1 MGVGKFAV
9 AALLVASLLGVS
21 SAPVRGV
28 ESFDDNQVPILDKAG
43 AGDLHIFAD
52 EAFQMTT
59 AEAPS
64 MLALGTA
71 DNTAFCAN
79 ADSGVCAG
87 QPNLWFYA
95 HLPICD
101 AAEKIDCIVSLSATG
116 PAGVESPATFKRYYP
131 ETTPT
136 NFPGKPSMKLP
147 TGKSPGV
154 WSIPGAPHAG
164 GTDYALSVRFDGG
177 TENRAGATMQMVL
190 TAVSVKTDAD
200 TSSEYEIPKWTQPG
214 RQAGPASDRGRFRC
228 AYWGE
233 SGSCLLSRSFPADT
247 RFNVKVRLAAEP
259 SGWLHGRI
267 GDPAISFTKTADSVD
282 VTVSAAPVQVP
293 AFRVARKHL
302 EFPAEIQRDF
312 GPGGKYGFV
321 GSRSPGAAELTDLTK
336 RNAEYNVVSYR
347 AQSFGQLQDVTSL
360 IEDKASYA
368 PWVWSVRTLSGEE
381 MRTAGTCLTS
391 GTGVKGIVTTNATIY
406 GSGPPALSA
415 DGTTLDYKIAAP
427 HYTRTG
433 EVFKGEYNLAMRAD
447 VADCLYGLSKKS
459 ATSGSGYVEEAAY
472 VDQTWTDDGGLE
484 SGAAAD
490 DYIDEEP
497 TEEEEVTLDEL
508 LAEETAS
515 SIENPTDVI
524 STTRATLTDQLATGP
539 NTSVRD
545 VDGWVYFSAT
555 GLTFSSPQVKV
566 RASEIPVE
574 KILCRRGA
582 TILKLTVRSQ
592 KCPLGTIR
600 LKLQHC
606 SRKGVVKVAVGASP
620 RCPKGFAKS
629 TAITCV
635 KGSVARKAIGAAP
648 TCPRGWS
655 KGVTIHCV
663 KGKAARIIT
672 SVRATCSNGFVRATS
687 VTCRRGSTTRVVL
700 APKPTCPAG
709 FKRTP

>member
-1 MGVGKFAV
+1 MGMGKFAV

-28 ESFDDNQVPILDKAG
+28 ESFDDNQVPILNMPG

-391 GTGVKGIVTTNATIY
+391 GTGVKGIVTTNATVY

-415 DGTTLDYKIAAP
+415 DGTTLDYRIAAP
-427 HYTRTG
+427 HLTRTG
-433 EVFKGEYNLAMRAD
+433 GVFKGEYNLVVRSD
-447 VADCLYGLSKKS
+447 VADCLYGFADESS
-459 ATSGSGYVEEAAY
+459 TSGTEYVEESTY
-472 VDQTWTDDGGLE
+472 TDDTWVDDGGANVD
-484 SGAAAD
+484 AAEGD
-490 DYIDEEP
+490 FVDEEP
-497 TEEEEVTLDEL
+497 AIEDEISAEEL
-508 LAEETAS
+508 LADETAA
-515 SIENPTDVI
+515 SIDNPTDVVV
-524 STTRATLTDQLATGP
+524 STRATLTDQLVTGP

-545 VDGWVYFSAT
+545 ADGWVYFSAT

-566 RASEIPVE
+566 HMAETPVRVV
-574 KILCRRGA
+574 LCSRGA
-582 TILKLTVRSQ
+582 SLFRLTARAQ
-592 KCPLGTIR
+592 KCPAGSSQAR
-600 LKLQHC
+600 VQHC
-606 SRKGVVKVAVGASP
+606 TKRGVVKVAVGTAPRCPGGFSKAKAITCVSGSTARKAIATSP
-620 RCPKGFAKS
+620 RCPRGFS
-629 TAITCV
+629 
-635 KGSVARKAIGAAP
+635 KA
-648 TCPRGWS
+648 
-655 KGVTIHCV
+655 VTIHCV
-663 KGKAARIIT
+663 KGRAART
-672 SVRATCSNGFVRATS
+672 VTAARPACANGYAKARVLTCRKGTTVRSVLAVAPRCPKGFVKT
-687 VTCRRGSTTRVVL
+687 
-700 APKPTCPAG
+700 
-709 FKRTP
+709 